1 MIKGVFVTTNLL
13 ITPNQTQIVIIS
25 NLNDGVFITTNLL
38 ITPNQTQIVI
48 SNLNDG
54 VFYHNQPSHYSKP
67 NSDSNI

>member
-48 SNLNDG
+48 SSLNDG
-54 VFYHNQPSHYSKP
+54 VFLSQPTFSSLQNKLR
-67 NSDSNI
+67 